1 MRRPQAFGLDQD
13 GHWNWFIETYGH
25 LPLYPVAP
33 ILFVVA
39 TCYLLGN
46 ALIDDSSRW
55 PTLAIFGV
63 IALGVPIYYLTVA
76 RTSRGAGERA
86 G

>member
-1 MRRPQAFGLDQD
+1 MDIVTLLVVLILISALLGGVAGIL
-13 GHWNWFIETYGH
+13 
-25 LPLYPVAP
+25 VAP